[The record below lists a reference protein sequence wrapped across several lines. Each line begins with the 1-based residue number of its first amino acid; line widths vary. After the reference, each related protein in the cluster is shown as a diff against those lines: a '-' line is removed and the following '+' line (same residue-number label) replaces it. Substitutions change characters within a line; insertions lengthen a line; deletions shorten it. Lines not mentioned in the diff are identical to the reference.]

1 MSDITK
7 NTNRESIRSFSSRS
21 YCFNFFS
28 FCKHSE
34 PEYLDPSDPKDNKK
48 TSTHEDQ
55 HVLMTQHYSTQVK
68 PSSIVVNKPN
78 GNGLVNEA
86 SSPSLPLKFQF
97 KMNNELRL
105 YNNMQLLLT
114 FNTNIFLLRSP
125 KCGLISKINVKLLK
139 IDRSLSEKFSFN
151 KLHPP
156 FLPKNHR
163 NSNRNTSVKNSLSE
177 LENSQPTL
185 QRNQK
190 ILQEIIKN
198 FAKKI
203 AKDLPLIVDISK
215 NEGVTAVA
223 WAYEGVNVLVIEEDL
238 SKLNKLKANVIL
250 SGEKAKIDII
260 YGRFEE
266 LGSELRANLVFYQ
279 PENTNFIEIDGE
291 LVYSEVFSLIKNLPK
306 KIIGKCLNVA
316 ENLAILLP
324 KTCNLNELAEI
335 FVECFEENNMYFV
348 YFIFP

>member
-1 MSDITK
+1 MNDITK
-7 NTNRESIRSFSSRS
+7 NTNRESIRSEASRS

-34 PEYLDPSDPKDNKK
+34 PDYLEASDPKDHKK
-48 TSTHEDQ
+48 TSTHDLDH

-68 PSSIVVNKPN
+68 PSIVVNKPN
-78 GNGLVNEA
+78 GNGLHEE

-114 FNTNIFLLRSP
+114 FNTNVFLLRSS
-125 KCGLISKINVKLLK
+125 KRGLISKINVKLLK
-139 IDRSLSEKFSFN
+139 MDRSVSEKFSFN

-156 FLPKNHR
+156 LLSKTHR

-185 QRNQK
+185 QRSQK
-190 ILQEIIKN
+190 ILQEIVRN
-198 FAKKI
+198 FSKKL
-203 AKDLPLIVDISK
+203 AKDLPLVLDISK

-223 WAYEGVNVLVIEEDL
+223 WAFEGANVLVIEEEE

-250 SGEKAKIDII
+250 SGEKTRIDII

-266 LGSELRANLVFYQ
+266 LGNELRANLVFYQ

-291 LVYSEVFSLIKNLPK
+291 LVYSEVFSLIKNLQK
-306 KIIGKCLNVA
+306 KIVGKCLKVA

-324 KTCNLNELAEI
+324 KNCNLNELAEI
-335 FVECFEENNMYFV
+335 FVECFEENNM
-348 YFIFP
+348 